1 MRWEV
6 CLGWGV
12 ISPPLGLEIYFGYG
26 TAAREVRLHL
36 NSDTETGARP
46 GEVGGRARRLGV
58 LERSHPCFDAGR
70 GPGSGVGKSGGCA
83 SEEPPCETEQI
94 GSRQARGEEPIAQ
107 KEEGGGCQDQI
118 QEEEALSPPLGTL
131 PTSR

>member
-36 NSDTETGARP
+36 NSDTELAQDQEKWEEEQGGLEFLREVTLVSTQVAAQAAEWASLVAAQVRNLLVRP
-46 GEVGGRARRLGV
+46 NRLEVARREAKNQL
-58 LERSHPCFDAGR
+58 LRRRREAAARIRSR
-70 GPGSGVGKSGGCA
+70 
-83 SEEPPCETEQI
+83 
-94 GSRQARGEEPIAQ
+94 RR
-107 KEEGGGCQDQI
+107 
-118 QEEEALSPPLGTL
+118 
-131 PTSR
+131 RR